1 MYRCE
6 SWTIKQ
12 AECQRIGSFELW
24 CWRRLLRVPWTARR
38 WNQSILESQFWMFI
52 GRTDA
57 NTEAPILWP
66 AHVKSRLIGKRSWCW
81 ERLKA
86 GGEGE
91 DRGWDGWMAS
101 LTQWT
106 WVWAN
111 SGQWRMTGKPG
122 MLQSMGLQRVGCD
135 WETELN
141 NNNKVP
147 FIAKLSTIL
156 PFPLRT
162 FPKLSLTP
170 LPLNLLHL

>member
-91 DRGWDGWMAS
+91 DRGWDCWMAS
-101 LTQWT
+101 QTQWT
-106 WVWAN
+106 WLWVD
-111 SGQWRMTGKPG
+111 SGSWWWTRRPG
-122 MLQSMGLQRVGCD
+122 MLQSMGSQRIGHA
-135 WETELN
+135 WATELIWTDSPVN
-141 NNNKVP
+141 G
-147 FIAKLSTIL
+147 
-156 PFPLRT
+156 
-162 FPKLSLTP
+162 
-170 LPLNLLHL
+170 HLGCF